1 MPHARCMLSPLFG
14 CSLCRLCFLVSL
26 SANRIPCCFLLLLP
40 CCAHPWSEL
49 LACSLSS
56 LFKGVSC
63 CRCIDPNSSERRSES
78 VRTSIRIR
86 QNVNPNRSGSHCGA
100 GGVPWLSVSSRRSGS
115 PSGESEAPRRGGRR
129 REVSFLV
136 VLPVAFFIGGDG
148 LLSIGSPLHCAL
160 SSFRISLSFA

>member
-78 VRTSIRIR
+78 VRTSIRIGR
-86 QNVNPNRSGSHCGA
+86 AVTAERAACLGFPSLR
-100 GGVPWLSVSSRRSGS
+100 GVADLLR
-115 PSGESEAPRRGGRR
+115 AKAKR
-129 REVSFLV
+129 REGEEGEGKFLS
-136 VLPVAFFIGGDG
+136 LWFF
-148 LLSIGSPLHCAL
+148 LLLFLLVGTGCC
-160 SSFRISLSFA
+160 R